1 MTRIKKMTADTKTFC
16 KKHCTVVLCAFI
28 LLLAAVLYLYVN
40 HFSTGGE
47 MKMVTVI
54 SDGSLY
60 GVYSLHEEQQIRI
73 VSEYGYNL
81 LVIKDNTA
89 YVSEADCGNQVCVH
103 TKAISAGGRQ
113 IVCLPHK
120 LVISI
125 ESPDEENIQPEGK
138 RHN

>member
-16 KKHCTVVLCAFI
+16 KKHCTVILCAFI
-28 LLLAAVLYLYVN
+28 LLLAAIIYLYVN
-40 HFSTGGE
+40 LSSPGGE
-47 MKMVTVI
+47 MVTVT

-73 VSEYGYNL
+73 VSEDGYNL
-81 LVIKDNTA
+81 LIIKDNTA

-125 ESPDEENIQPEGK
+125 ESPDEETIQPEGE